1 MTRFVLLDIPSIVD
15 SVPDEKVFTLD
26 NYYKG
31 FHVNSK
37 LKYASSNQYFL
48 QLYFVISLFS
58 TKFKILIM
66 MDIDLEILINIRN
79 LIPVSQLTVPN
90 TINQPIIDIVK
101 GFVK

>member
-1 MTRFVLLDIPSIVD
+1 MDIPSIIDLVA
-15 SVPDEKVFTLD
+15 DEKIITLD
-26 NYYKG
+26 NYYIG
-31 FHVNSK
+31 FNVNSN

-66 MDIDLEILINIRN
+66 MDIDLEILINIRY
-79 LIPVSQLTVPN
+79 LISVSQHTVPN
-90 TINQPIIDIVK
+90 TINQPIIDILY

>member
-1 MTRFVLLDIPSIVD
+1 MGIPSIVD
-15 SVPDEKVFTLD
+15 LVADEKIISLD

-31 FHVNSK
+31 FNVNSN

-66 MDIDLEILINIRN
+66 MDIDLEILINIRC
-79 LIPVSQLTVPN
+79 LIAVLQHTVPN
-90 TINQPIIDIVK
+90 TINQPIIDISN